1 MLNRCF
7 CSTSNLTR
15 EVMVRD
21 GLPAEALSQHPR
33 WNLLAS
39 RTGARPSEEYL
50 EMLRE
55 KAMERR
61 TVMKTLAVGAAIG
74 AALVAQDQSAYA
86 LPDTTRK
93 PTRPG
98 AFLEGSDGTRLFC
111 RDWGDGPP
119 IVFCHPWALN
129 ADIWEY
135 QFTELSERG
144 LRCVAYDRRGHG
156 RSEDPGRGYD
166 FDTVA
171 ADLAAVIEQRDLHDV
186 TLVGYSMGSG
196 EVARY
201 VSRHGPG
208 RVARV
213 VLVSPVAPAPRSA
226 ATSESLVAGLKK
238 DRPAFMAGALP
249 FFLGKE
255 SSVSPAMTQWVL
267 DQFLSSSPKAI
278 IEFTRNIATGDH
290 RAHLSAMT
298 MPTLIIQGDK
308 DEVCRLELTGR
319 KLAEAISGSELRI
332 YEGAPHGIV
341 LTHRDRFTDDLLR
354 YVRG

>member
-1 MLNRCF
+1 MAC
-7 CSTSNLTR
+7 
-15 EVMVRD
+15 D
-21 GLPAEALSQHPR
+21 GLQVEPVQQHLRRNPLTQAV
-33 WNLLAS
+33 NQS
-39 RTGARPSEEYL
+39 RPSEEHLKMPY
-50 EMLRE
+50 EG

-61 TVMKTLAVGAAIG
+61 TAMKTLAMSAAIG
-74 AALVAQDQSAYA
+74 AALVAPHQSADA
-86 LPDTTRK
+86 SPDAPRK
-93 PTRPG
+93 PARTG
-98 AFLEGSDGTRLFC
+98 AFLEGSDGTKLFY

-119 IVFCHPWALN
+119 VVFCHPWALN

-135 QFTELSERG
+135 QITELSEQG

-166 FDTVA
+166 YDTLA
-171 ADLAAVIEQRDLHDV
+171 ADLAAVLEQLDLHDV

-213 VLVSPVAPAPRSA
+213 ALVSPVAPAPRSA

-255 SSVSPAMTQWVL
+255 SAVSPAMTQWVL
-267 DQFLSSSPKAI
+267 DQFLRSSPKAI

-308 DEVCRLELTGR
+308 DEVCPLELTGR

-332 YEGAPHGIV
+332 YEGAPHGIA
-341 LTHRDRFTDDLLR
+341 LTHRDRFTGDLLR
-354 YVRG
+354 FVRG

>member
-1 MLNRCF
+1 MPY
-7 CSTSNLTR
+7 
-15 EVMVRD
+15 E
-21 GLPAEALSQHPR
+21 
-33 WNLLAS
+33 
-39 RTGARPSEEYL
+39 
-50 EMLRE
+50 E
-55 KAMERR
+55 KAVERR
-61 TVMKTLAVGAAIG
+61 RVMKTLAMGAAIG
-74 AALVAQDQSAYA
+74 AALVAPDQSADA
-86 LPDTTRK
+86 SSDTTRK
-93 PTRPG
+93 PTRHG
-98 AFLEGSDGTRLFC
+98 AFLEGSDGTKLFC

-119 IVFCHPWALN
+119 VVFCHPWALN

-135 QFTELSERG
+135 QFTELSEQG

-171 ADLAAVIEQRDLHDV
+171 ADLAAVIEQLDLHDV

-201 VSRHGPG
+201 LSRHGPG

-213 VLVSPVAPAPRSA
+213 LLVSPVAPAPRSA
-226 ATSESLVAGLKK
+226 ATSESLVAALKK

-255 SSVSPAMTQWVL
+255 SPVSPAMTQWVL
-267 DQFLSSSPKAI
+267 DQFLRSSPKAI

-308 DEVCRLELTGR
+308 DEVCPLELTGR

-341 LTHRDRFTDDLLR
+341 LTHRDRFTADLLR
-354 YVRG
+354 FMGG

>member
-1 MLNRCF
+1 
-7 CSTSNLTR
+7 
-15 EVMVRD
+15 MVRD
-21 GLPAEALSQHPR
+21 GLPVEAAWQH
-33 WNLLAS
+33 
-39 RTGARPSEEYL
+39 
-50 EMLRE
+50 LRE
-55 KAMERR
+55 GKAMERR
-61 TVMKTLAVGAAIG
+61 TVVKTLAMGAAIG
-74 AALVAQDQSAYA
+74 AALVGPDQSADA
-86 LPDTTRK
+86 SSETPRK
-93 PTRPG
+93 PARPG
-98 AFLEGSDGTRLFC
+98 ALLEGSDGTKLFC

-119 IVFCHPWALN
+119 VVFCHPWALN

-135 QFTELSERG
+135 QLTELSERG

-166 FDTVA
+166 YDTLA
-171 ADLAAVIEQRDLHDV
+171 GDLAAVIEQLDLHDV

-201 VSRHGPG
+201 VSRHGRG

-213 VLVSPVAPAPRSA
+213 VLVSPVAPAPGSGPS
-226 ATSESLVAGLKK
+226 SESLVAGLKK
-238 DRPAFMAGALP
+238 DRPAFMAGGLP
-249 FFLGKE
+249 LFLGKE
-255 SSVSPAMTQWVL
+255 TPVSPAMTQWVL
-267 DQFLSSSPKAI
+267 DQFLRSSPKAI
-278 IEFTRNIATGDH
+278 IELTRNIATGDH
-290 RAHLSAMT
+290 RADLSAMT

-354 YVRG
+354 YVHG

>member
-1 MLNRCF
+1 MLNRRS
-7 CSTSNLTR
+7 CSTRNLTR

-21 GLPAEALSQHPR
+21 GLPIEAAWQH
-33 WNLLAS
+33 
-39 RTGARPSEEYL
+39 
-50 EMLRE
+50 LRE
-55 KAMERR
+55 GKAMERR
-61 TVMKTLAVGAAIG
+61 TVMKTLAMGAVMGAAVV
-74 AALVAQDQSAYA
+74 AADQPADA
-86 LPDTTRK
+86 LSDTTRK
-93 PTRPG
+93 PTRSG
-98 AFLEGSDGTRLFC
+98 AFLEGSDGTKLFC
-111 RDWGDGPP
+111 RDWGDGPA

-135 QFTELSERG
+135 QLTELSERG

-166 FDTVA
+166 YDTLA
-171 ADLAAVIEQRDLHDV
+171 ADLAAIIEQLDLRDV
-186 TLVGYSMGSG
+186 TLVGYSMGGG
-196 EVARY
+196 EIIRY

-213 VLVSPVAPAPRSA
+213 VLVSPVAPAPTPGSA
-226 ATSESLVAGLKK
+226 ARSESLVAGLKK
-238 DRPAFMAGALP
+238 DRPAFMASGVPL
-249 FFLGKE
+249 FLGKE
-255 SSVSPAMTQWVL
+255 TPVSPAMTQWVL
-267 DQFLSSSPKAI
+267 DQFLSSSPKAA

-308 DEVCRLELTGR
+308 DEVSRLELTGR
-319 KLAEAISGSELRI
+319 KLAEAISRSELRI

>member
-1 MLNRCF
+1 
-7 CSTSNLTR
+7 
-15 EVMVRD
+15 
-21 GLPAEALSQHPR
+21 
-33 WNLLAS
+33 
-39 RTGARPSEEYL
+39 
-50 EMLRE
+50 
-55 KAMERR
+55 MERR
-61 TVMKTLAVGAAIG
+61 TVVKTLAMGAAIG
-74 AALVAQDQSAYA
+74 AALVGPDQSADA
-86 LPDTTRK
+86 SSETPRK
-93 PTRPG
+93 PARPG
-98 AFLEGSDGTRLFC
+98 ALLEGSDGTKLFC

-119 IVFCHPWALN
+119 VVFCHPWALN

-135 QFTELSERG
+135 QLTELSERG

-166 FDTVA
+166 YDTLA
-171 ADLAAVIEQRDLHDV
+171 GDLAAVIEQLDLHDV

-201 VSRHGPG
+201 VSRHGRG

-213 VLVSPVAPAPRSA
+213 VLVSPVAPAPGSGPS
-226 ATSESLVAGLKK
+226 SESLVAGLKK
-238 DRPAFMAGALP
+238 DRPAFMAGGLP
-249 FFLGKE
+249 LFLGKE
-255 SSVSPAMTQWVL
+255 TPVSPAMTQWVL
-267 DQFLSSSPKAI
+267 DQFLRSSPKAI
-278 IEFTRNIATGDH
+278 IELTRNIATGDH
-290 RAHLSAMT
+290 RADLSAMT

-354 YVRG
+354 YVHG

>member
-1 MLNRCF
+1 
-7 CSTSNLTR
+7 
-15 EVMVRD
+15 MVCD
-21 GLPAEALSQHPR
+21 GLPLEAASQQ
-33 WNLLAS
+33 
-39 RTGARPSEEYL
+39 
-50 EMLRE
+50 LRE
-55 KAMERR
+55 GKAMERR
-61 TVMKTLAVGAAIG
+61 TVMKTLAIGAVIG
-74 AALVAQDQSAYA
+74 AALVAPDQSADA
-86 LPDTTRK
+86 LPDAPRK
-93 PTRPG
+93 PTRSG
-98 AFLEGSDGTRLFC
+98 AFLEGSDGTKLFC

-156 RSEDPGRGYD
+156 RSEDPGRSYD
-166 FDTVA
+166 YDTLA
-171 ADLAAVIEQRDLHDV
+171 EDLAAVIEQLDLHDV
-186 TLVGYSMGSG
+186 TLVGYSMGSR

-213 VLVSPVAPAPRSA
+213 AFVSPIAPTPAPGSEAR
-226 ATSESLVAGLKK
+226 SESIVAGLKK
-238 DRPAFMAGALP
+238 DRPAFMTGALP

-255 SSVSPAMTQWVL
+255 SPVSPAMTQWVL
-267 DQFLSSSPKAI
+267 DQFLRSSPKAI

-290 RAHLSAMT
+290 RADLSAMT

-332 YEGAPHGIV
+332 YEGAPHGIA
-341 LTHRDRFTDDLLR
+341 LTHRDRFTADLLR

>member
-1 MLNRCF
+1 
-7 CSTSNLTR
+7 
-15 EVMVRD
+15 MVRD
-21 GLPAEALSQHPR
+21 GLPVEAAWQH
-33 WNLLAS
+33 
-39 RTGARPSEEYL
+39 
-50 EMLRE
+50 LRE
-55 KAMERR
+55 GKAMERR
-61 TVMKTLAVGAAIG
+61 TVVKTLAMGAAIG
-74 AALVAQDQSAYA
+74 AALVGPDQSADA
-86 LPDTTRK
+86 SSETPRK
-93 PTRPG
+93 PARPG
-98 AFLEGSDGTRLFC
+98 ALLEGSDGTKLFC

-119 IVFCHPWALN
+119 VVFCHPWALN

-135 QFTELSERG
+135 QLTELSERG

-166 FDTVA
+166 YDTLA
-171 ADLAAVIEQRDLHDV
+171 ADLAAVIEQLDLHDV

-201 VSRHGPG
+201 VSRHGRG

-213 VLVSPVAPAPRSA
+213 VLVSPVAPAPGSGPS
-226 ATSESLVAGLKK
+226 SESLVAGLKK
-238 DRPAFMAGALP
+238 DRPAFMAGGLP
-249 FFLGKE
+249 LFLGKE
-255 SSVSPAMTQWVL
+255 TPVSPAMTQWVL
-267 DQFLSSSPKAI
+267 DQFLRSSPKAI
-278 IEFTRNIATGDH
+278 IELTRNIATGDH
-290 RAHLSAMT
+290 RADLSAMT

-354 YVRG
+354 YVHG